1 MPGPSYKYSKEIL
14 KELDQFINELNKKS
28 VEKIPTQYKDPN
40 NIINKVYSLLEQA
53 HELAKQKD
61 LIEST
66 KNPQSK
72 KIGIKSASLTKH
84 IIDLKL
90 STKLENIIGKLLM
103 QEDQTLTM
111 DARIKYQNVLN
122 TLNGTPIQDRSS
134 NLGEEISSSRSGSES
149 DLESG
154 SASASEN
161 ESIGPDEPNEE
172 QLGTDQSNHYFNLIR
187 KFANIEH
194 LGHSLA
200 YKKQLTKF
208 KQISIIQDNNQP
220 AEAYIHP
227 VITKNKNLVCTILE
241 IPSTDPNEPHKIEVL
256 WRGTHNKGSAIMDLD
271 PKSAGF
277 TAYMLERNTILSAV
291 SESIQRLQEKD
302 PQKSISIGSYGHSLG
317 GNLAQMFA
325 VDVMEVMAQNHSEQ
339 LSASSDN
346 SAKYSATQF
355 SIPRKIRSNF
365 TKIKQLTIGILNS
378 SGTSKE
384 IADRAAK
391 LEEYLH
397 TNVTEDQRTKIS
409 LFAVQ
414 NASDPVQKTGETVI
428 LADSTKSQVYVFKEG
443 GRVPNDTSDNS
454 EQTTSSTLKKVGRSI
469 LEKVTF
475 VKAID
480 TIKKIKSAPKAH
492 TKKHFS
498 PSGELNRADLKFQI
512 YDNTNEEQR
521 QYIIRELS
529 DKKSKFLQKPAVK
542 TLQAKIFYRFFKKI
556 DKPQQPIIFHN
567 NTQPAHSP
575 KPKDHKN
582 IKP

>member
-1 MPGPSYKYSKEIL
+1 
-14 KELDQFINELNKKS
+14 
-28 VEKIPTQYKDPN
+28 
-40 NIINKVYSLLEQA
+40 
-53 HELAKQKD
+53 
-61 LIEST
+61 
-66 KNPQSK
+66 
-72 KIGIKSASLTKH
+72 
-84 IIDLKL
+84 
-90 STKLENIIGKLLM
+90 M

-134 NLGEEISSSRSGSES
+134 NLGEEISSSGSDSES

-172 QLGTDQSNHYFNLIR
+172 QLGTNQSNHYFNLIR

-277 TAYMLERNTILSAV
+277 TAYMLERSTILSAV
-291 SESIQRLQEKD
+291 SKSIQRLQEKD

-317 GNLAQMFA
+317 GNLAQIFA
-325 VDVMEVMAQNHSEQ
+325 VDVMDAMAQNHNQQ
-339 LSASSDN
+339 LFRTAHPYDERNNNEPIDEIANKSSTYLQQ
-346 SAKYSATQF
+346 YSKL
-355 SIPRKIRSNF
+355 IPENIRKHF

-378 SGTSKE
+378 SGTSQE
-384 IADRAAK
+384 TADRAAG

-397 TNVTEDQRTKIS
+397 TYVTEDQRTKTR

-414 NASDPVQKTGETVI
+414 NSGDLVQKTGETTI
-428 LADSTKSQVYVFKEG
+428 LADSTKSQVYLFKEG
-443 GRVPNDTSDNS
+443 GRIPNDTSDNS

-475 VKAID
+475 VKTID

-575 KPKDHKN
+575 KPKDHKTT
-582 IKP
+582 KP